1 IGGKPPP
8 TFLTRFGF
16 QDQVGYKAASLWLL
30 ILGEAPSGFT
40 GRLRSRSKAE
50 QKQSK
55 VYLIYGDSNV
65 GGGLPPIAVD
75 QSCM

>member
-1 IGGKPPP
+1 M
-8 TFLTRFGF
+8 TRFGF
-16 QDQVGYKAASLWLL
+16 QDQVSYKAASLWLL

-40 GRLRSRSKAE
+40 GRLRSRSRAD

-55 VYLIYGDSNV
+55 VYLIYGDPNV
-65 GGGLPPIAVD
+65 GGGLPPIAVG